1 MKKSPAVRSALVGAA
16 FCLLAGAA
24 QADLIGGV
32 EFPQGVASFADA
44 VESFTPAVPGPS
56 APHLGDFNSL
66 GVPNYAG
73 VNSCASTASCSFVS
87 LGAGGTLVVEFVDNR
102 LTGSGSAADDLWI
115 FEVGPNV
122 EDTFVWISKD
132 GVDWKDV
139 GKVFG
144 SKSGIDIDAFGWGV
158 DDQFRFVKLTD
169 DINEGGTGSG
179 GTVGADIDAV
189 GAISSVTAPVPEP
202 ETWAM
207 FALGAL
213 AIGLHR
219 RRAAKKTAKAA

>member
-1 MKKSPAVRSALVGAA
+1 MKKCPVVRSTLAAAALAV
-16 FCLLAGAA
+16 FAGAS
-24 QADLIGGV
+24 QAELIGGV

-66 GVPNYAG
+66 GVPNYNN
-73 VNSCASTASCSFVS
+73 VNGCASAASCSFVS
-87 LGAGGTLVVEFVDNR
+87 LGAGGTLIVEFVDNR
-102 LTGSGSAADDLWI
+102 LTGGGSAADDLWI

-132 GVDWKDV
+132 GVIWEDV

-144 SKSGIDIDAFGWGV
+144 SKSGIDIDAFGHGI
-158 DDQFRFVKLTD
+158 DDQFRFVRLMD
-169 DINEGGTGSG
+169 DINEGGGTGG
-179 GTVGADIDAV
+179 GGSVGADIDAV
-189 GAISSVTAPVPEP
+189 GAIASVTAVPEP

-219 RRAAKKTAKAA
+219 RRAAKAAKKAA